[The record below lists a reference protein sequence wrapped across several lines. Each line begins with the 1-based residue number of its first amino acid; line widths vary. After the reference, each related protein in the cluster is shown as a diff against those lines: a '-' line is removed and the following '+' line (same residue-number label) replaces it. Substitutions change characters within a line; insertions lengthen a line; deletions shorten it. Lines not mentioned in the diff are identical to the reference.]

1 MARRRKIGCADRIVP
16 RRCKS
21 IKNVFT
27 KSQARSN
34 AISRLKRFE
43 YYHQVSLSSRSL
55 PFPVLGL
62 YLKVPLL
69 PCYPLVAL
77 RVRYLTSTKTGHYE
91 FDDELD

>member
-43 YYHQVSLSSRSL
+43 YYHQVSLSSRSFAISRIGPIL
-55 PFPVLGL
+55 EGAVAT
-62 YLKVPLL
+62 LL
-69 PCYPLVAL
+69 P
-77 RVRYLTSTKTGHYE
+77 TGSFAREVPNVHE
-91 FDDELD
+91 NGA